1 MDKIRGSNILKL
13 SQNDKA
19 KKPLH
24 EQVDDTVLP
33 LINVV
38 FLLLSFCLI
47 LSQFVPL
54 DANKIKVPILQ
65 SDTKNALSNADKH
78 IIYVTKQGEFIYNNT
93 PIQVA
98 QLLPQKKYV
107 VAVSRDLPAHEFLQ
121 TMGQLKQSDIKKIA
135 IVVEV
140 E

>member
-1 MDKIRGSNILKL
+1 MLKL
-13 SQNDKA
+13 SQNHKV

-47 LSQFVPL
+47 LSQFIPL
-54 DANKIKVPILQ
+54 DTKIQIPNLQ
-65 SDTKNALSNADKH
+65 TENNNALSNADKH
-78 IIYVTKQGEFIYNNT
+78 IIYVATDGQLTYNNGV
-93 PIQVA
+93 IQPN
-98 QLLPQKKYV
+98 QLSPKKYV
-107 VAVSRDLPAHEFLQ
+107 IAVSRDLPAPKFLQ
-121 TMGQLKQSDIKKIA
+121 IMGALKQANIKKIS
-135 IVVEV
+135 IVVET